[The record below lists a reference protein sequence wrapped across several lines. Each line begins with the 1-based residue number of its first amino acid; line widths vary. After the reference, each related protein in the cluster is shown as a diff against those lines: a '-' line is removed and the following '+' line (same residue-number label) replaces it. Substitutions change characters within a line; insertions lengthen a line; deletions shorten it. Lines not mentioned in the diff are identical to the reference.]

1 MRSKP
6 TEALLDVNLLIA
18 AVFADHVHHSAA
30 RQFIEKLTR
39 FCTTPTTQ
47 GGFLR
52 FATRP
57 WKNAR
62 KEEQPPRLSM
72 TAALT
77 KLRELTTANG
87 HEFLADDAP
96 FTTLD
101 ARFLQGHRQWTDAYL
116 IKLARQ
122 HNLTLASLDTR
133 MGGLDLPE
141 NSVLFLV
148 GSEGATS

>member
-18 AVFADHVHHSAA
+18 AVFADHGNHRVA
-30 RQFIEKLTR
+30 RLFVEELTR

-57 WKNAR
+57 WKNVR

-72 TAALT
+72 VEALT
-77 KLRELTTANG
+77 KLRELTTAGG
-87 HEFLADDAP
+87 HEFMADDVP
-96 FTTLD
+96 FTKLE
-101 ARFLQGHRQWTDAYL
+101 ARMLQGHRQWMDAYL
-116 IKLARQ
+116 IQLARQ
-122 HNLTLASLDTR
+122 HNLTLATLDAR
-133 MGGLDLPE
+133 MGHLDFPA
-141 NSVLFLV
+141 NPVLYLV
-148 GSEGATS
+148 GSAA